1 MTELEIML
9 LQALKTARDA
19 LDLIGEVKGPGIKFT
34 ARETM
39 QSVFSV
45 IDMAIKATEPKETP
59 NPECWLC
66 CGAGEFQGAP
76 CEHCSEQAS

>member
-39 QSVFSV
+39 PSVFSV

-59 NPECWLC
+59 NPECWFCEGTGKYRGL
-66 CGAGEFQGAP
+66 P
-76 CEHCSEQAS
+76 CLICTEPGQ